1 MIIVLEEN
9 GKRVLTMREI
19 LFRGKRV
26 DNGEWFYGVPTID
39 SRGQTVIVENVFDC
53 DEYNCRG
60 ASCLYIDENTIGQYT
75 GLTDKNG
82 KKIFEGDI
90 IQFCTGMKLH
100 YIVEFGLGGFMVSRY
115 DIRDAIINVYN
126 CPCEVIG
133 NIHDNPELLKEGDD
147 K

>member
-1 MIIVLEEN
+1 
-9 GKRVLTMREI
+9 MREI

-26 DNGEWFYGVPTID
+26 DNGEWIEGGIL
-39 SRGQTVIVENVFDC
+39 QTENWASIYVCKDYQGSMNEPPCCDVEEYEVIPKTV
-53 DEYNCRG
+53 
-60 ASCLYIDENTIGQYT
+60 GQYT
-75 GLTDKNG
+75 SLTDKNG

-133 NIHDNPELLKEGDD
+133 NIHDNPELLKEDDD